1 MGTSYPLR
9 RVEVQL
15 IKDLEETIIS
25 FQRVGEKYGVTRQAI
40 FDFCTR
46 KGIKRPKRDH
56 TEACS
61 VCQALLKIAKQPHS
75 EFISSRT
82 MKEQLRLGEGELS
95 FHVRLLR
102 KKGLISQKFGRL
114 QSRRVELAYQIYF
127 EKRLPPWSIGKQTGI
142 RNFHAVMKKHR
153 DSGWDIHDPL
163 ITYDDEKERMTPL
176 EASRILGISVTTVQR
191 YCSKG
196 VLDFRWSPIGKRRL
210 IAKES
215 VRKLAE
221 KYGLL
226 VDSQTSDTQ

>member
-15 IKDLEETIIS
+15 IKDLEETTIS
-25 FQRVGEKYGVTRQAI
+25 FQRLGEKYGVTRQAI

-75 EFISSRT
+75 EFISSST
-82 MKEQLRLGEGELS
+82 IKEQLRLGEGELS
-95 FHVRLLR
+95 YHVRLLR

-114 QSRRVELAYQIYF
+114 WSQS
-127 EKRLPPWSIGKQTGI
+127 
-142 RNFHAVMKKHR
+142 
-153 DSGWDIHDPL
+153 DWDINDPL
-163 ITYDDEKERMTPL
+163 ITYDDEKETMTTL
-176 EASRILGISVTTVQR
+176 EASRILGISVATVQR
-191 YCSKG
+191 YCNKG
-196 VLDFRWSPIGKRRL
+196 VLDFRWSPIGTRRL
-210 IAKES
+210 IVKES

-226 VDSQTSDTQ
+226 VDSQTSDVQ